1 MLFIRSVFHC
11 PAGIDGFEE
20 FGLGETIQFNT
31 DGVGGFTKFSGQSP
45 EIRLRPGVQ
54 KELQEEFHP
63 RF

>member
-1 MLFIRSVFHC
+1 MLFIRSVFYC
-11 PAGIDGFEE
+11 PAGIDGLEE
-20 FGLGETIQFNT
+20 FGFGEAIQLHAY
-31 DGVGGFTKFSGQSP
+31 GVGGFTKFSGQSP